1 MIGVSTWDL
10 FSAARTTNSRAR
22 SCLHQRWS
30 ANQTRSHRRSFAVSP
45 SRVRRVE
52 RVERVE
58 RVKRPPL
65 QVRLNCDTDS
75 TAISD
80 VVREKVPA
88 WCNDALVGFGYRD
101 PRGLRAL
108 RPLYRHDIGQYGR
121 RQRGPC
127 SLRLARSVGFQTRR
141 KKQKEG
147 LDDYDV

>member
-1 MIGVSTWDL
+1 MFTPEVVRQPNTFASSQ
-10 FSAARTTNSRAR
+10 F
-22 SCLHQRWS
+22 
-30 ANQTRSHRRSFAVSP
+30 RSFAVKGPKGRKGRKGQKAAVASP
-45 SRVRRVE
+45 FELRH
-52 RVERVE
+52 
-58 RVKRPPL
+58 
-65 QVRLNCDTDS
+65 RLA
-75 TAISD
+75 AISD

>member
-1 MIGVSTWDL
+1 MFTPEVVRQPNTFASSQ
-10 FSAARTTNSRAR
+10 F
-22 SCLHQRWS
+22 
-30 ANQTRSHRRSFAVSP
+30 RSFAVKGP
-45 SRVRRVE
+45 KGRKGR
-52 RVERVE
+52 
-58 RVKRPPL
+58 KGQKLPL

-127 SLRLARSVGFQTRR
+127 ILRLARSVGFQTRR